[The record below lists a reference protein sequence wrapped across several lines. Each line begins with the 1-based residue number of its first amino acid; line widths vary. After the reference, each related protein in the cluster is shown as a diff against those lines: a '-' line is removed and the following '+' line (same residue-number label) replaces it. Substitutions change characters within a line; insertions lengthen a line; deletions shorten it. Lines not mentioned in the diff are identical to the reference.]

1 MDEPYWGL
9 IRQFFVGKRQI
20 SWSNHPHFAAQSLI
34 CAGWTVEH
42 VEHVEPPK
50 RFQKT
55 WPDVRLGINHSIND
69 SIHDQLWSRSSK
81 LCTTGML
88 LILDGSWTRCSLR
101 CENLKEAVSGG
112 GLQSLTR
119 IHDII
124 LYYYY
129 IISYYLI
136 WYSCHKILSSTLCGA
151 TSWHG
156 AKCHWMKTRKTEI
169 RIVCAVAHDL
179 DSFRFNLY
187 NSSCHYFR
195 MLPNFQGYWYSTK
208 SRVNKHVPFHF
219 HAHITVY
226 RYVQY
231 PTLFL
236 SLFYFFCIRRY
247 G

>member
-1 MDEPYWGL
+1 MISSDLGPPNSAPLACCWYWT
-9 IRQFFVGKRQI
+9 
-20 SWSNHPHFAAQSLI
+20 AAGRVAPCVARI
-34 CAGWTVEH
+34 WR
-42 VEHVEPPK
+42 K
-50 RFQKT
+50 RF
-55 WPDVRLGINHSIND
+55 RA
-69 SIHDQLWSRSSK
+69 
-81 LCTTGML
+81 
-88 LILDGSWTRCSLR
+88 
-101 CENLKEAVSGG
+101 AVFNPW
-112 GLQSLTR
+112 LVFM
-119 IHDII
+119 I
-124 LYYYY
+124 LYY
-129 IISYYLI
+129 IILYYLI